1 VTLSIIV
8 VSLTSEQQTLKF
20 LQQLRESN
28 VLSSSPGATSEVI
41 VVDLVGENETRAE
54 IEAAFPCVAVIS
66 AAADVGFARACNLG
80 ICAARAE
87 HVLLIDPFTEIPG
100 RLVPDL
106 LLHLDNGSQLSAH
119 N

>member
-1 VTLSIIV
+1 VANAAQEPVTLSIIV
-8 VSLTSEQQTLKF
+8 VSLTSEQQTLKC

-54 IEAAFPCVAVIS
+54 IEAAFPCVVVIS
-66 AAADVGFARACNLG
+66 AAADVGFARACNQS
-80 ICAARAE
+80 
-87 HVLLIDPFTEIPG
+87 PG
-100 RLVPDL
+100 ASYPTCCSTSTAT
-106 LLHLDNGSQLSAH
+106 NGSQPSAR